1 MQQKSVLIAPLDW
14 GLGHATRCIPI
25 IAALQ
30 ELGYRVTIATEGPHE
45 IILREAFP
53 GLPFLAL
60 KGYGIRYSKSANG
73 FAIKMLIQVP
83 RILYNICREFLWCRK
98 TIRQQQFD
106 LIISDNRLGFFHLKT
121 PSIFITHQLNLQT
134 PFNWTTRLLQWMQ
147 YTWFR
152 LFYTMVWVPDM
163 EGDQNL
169 SGILGNPTKMPSTPV
184 WYMNVLSRLKDFV
197 SIQKTNQEVD
207 QTSPLLF
214 LAIVSGPEPQ
224 RSIFQDLLWQEGN
237 QTNQPFQIIAGTA
250 NQPNNQAV
258 SNSGSI
264 VPHLSGPELAKA
276 IEKATYIIS
285 RGGYTSL
292 MELIPFGKKLILVP
306 TPGQTEQEY
315 LAKRWQEK
323 GWAIAYSQ
331 TEFNLA
337 TALRKAAD
345 FSFQPIPFKSFT
357 KEALKET
364 LKQVNL

>member
-30 ELGYRVTIATEGPHE
+30 ALGYRVTIATEGPHE

-53 GLPFLAL
+53 GLNFLRL
-60 KGYGIRYSKSANG
+60 KGYGIRYSKKAEG
-73 FAIKMLIQVP
+73 FAFKMLVQIP
-83 RILYNICREFLWCRK
+83 RILYNIIREFWWLRK
-98 TIRQQQFD
+98 TIQGQHFD
-106 LIISDNRLGFFHLKT
+106 LIISDNRLGFFHFKT

-134 PFNWTTRLLQWMQ
+134 PFVWTTHLLQWMQ
-147 YTWFR
+147 YTWFK

-163 EGDQNL
+163 EGVKNL
-169 SGILGNPTKMPSTPV
+169 SGILGNPTKKPKIPL
-184 WYMNVLSRLKDFV
+184 WYMNVLSRLQAFATNT
-197 SIQKTNQEVD
+197 SIEKPAN
-207 QTSPLLF
+207 LF

-224 RSIFQDLLWQEGN
+224 RSIFQELLWKEGN
-237 QTNQPFQIIAGTA
+237 QMQAPFQIIAGTA
-250 NQPNNQAV
+250 NQPDNQAV
-258 SNSGSI
+258 SATGSI
-264 VPHLSGPELAKA
+264 IPHLGGPALAKA
-276 IEKATYIIS
+276 IQDCSYIIS

-315 LAKRWQEK
+315 LARRWQEN
-323 GWAIAYSQ
+323 GWAIAYEQ
-331 TEFNLA
+331 TEFHLE
-337 TALRKAAD
+337 TALKAAAN
-345 FSFQPIPFKSFT
+345 FNYQPVPFESFT